1 VKLSRYLD
9 QKTQETMDCQQSIVR
24 ERQTA
29 EKLRED
35 IRLARREKE
44 LALAKKQKE
53 VDELMA
59 AVSCSAVYEYKKAV
73 LSQGNL
79 AMLRWPRGF
88 NFPALETCLP
98 MVRSDDNVTL
108 CVHYSIIS
116 LRSSS
121 FMVEIPIG
129 GCSI

>member
-9 QKTQETMDCQQSIVR
+9 QKTQETVDCQQSIVR

-79 AMLRWPRGF
+79 AMLRWPRGL
-88 NFPALETCLP
+88 NFPASETCLP

-108 CVHYSIIS
+108 CIIV
-116 LRSSS
+116 SSVS
-121 FMVEIPIG
+121 AALA
-129 GCSI
+129 SW